1 MMLAIVVI
9 VCNLAFNQG
18 FWQVVEG
25 KVKFGGIF
33 RDKFAEKSA
42 NFAGVFGANFT
53 KKESI
58 KNGWFRGYFQG
69 TFR

>member
-25 KVKFGGIF
+25 KVKFRGIF
-33 RDKFAEKSA
+33 RVKFAEKSA
-42 NFAGVFGANFT
+42 NFAGVFEANFT

-58 KNGWFRGYFQG
+58 KNGWFHGYFQG
-69 TFR
+69 KFR